1 MEFFMKGGGGL
12 FYISEH
18 KIFHKLVILLQG
30 IVKY

>member
-1 MEFFMKGGGGL
+1 MEFFMKGGGH